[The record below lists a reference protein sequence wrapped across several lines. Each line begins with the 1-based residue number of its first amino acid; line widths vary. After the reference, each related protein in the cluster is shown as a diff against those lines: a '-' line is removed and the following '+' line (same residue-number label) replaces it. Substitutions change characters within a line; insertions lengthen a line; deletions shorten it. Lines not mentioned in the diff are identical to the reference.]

1 MQVAQQISQSFG
13 SAFGLSSGPLMLSA
27 SVGVAYAPAG
37 EITAEELLKRADR
50 AMRRSKDEGHGLPV
64 LEKT

>member
-1 MQVAQQISQSFG
+1 
-13 SAFGLSSGPLMLSA
+13 MLSA